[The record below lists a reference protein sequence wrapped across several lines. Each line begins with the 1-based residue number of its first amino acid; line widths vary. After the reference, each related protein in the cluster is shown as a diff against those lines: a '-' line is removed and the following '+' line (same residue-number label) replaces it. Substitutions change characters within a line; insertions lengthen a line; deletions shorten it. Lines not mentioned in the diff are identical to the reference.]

1 MQACQIFRI
10 DHSFITLAPTTRDRN
25 RPGTSS
31 TRAARLSTAQQSRQS
46 RVQKARW
53 NVSHIQALPSFFV
66 EADVSF
72 LSESPLF

>member
-10 DHSFITLAPTTRDRN
+10 DHSFIILAPTTRDRN

-31 TRAARLSTAQQSRQS
+31 TRAARLSTAQQSR
-46 RVQKARW
+46 VQKARW

-66 EADVSF
+66 EADVIF